1 MKIAETEKDL
11 AEAFTTARSE
21 AKAAFGDD
29 AVYIE
34 KYLKKP
40 RHIEIQVACDTHGN
54 AVHLGERDC
63 SLQRRHQKVL
73 EEAPSTVLD
82 EKARADIGEIVTNAM
97 KGMSYRGVGT
107 VEFLFED
114 GEFYFIEMNTRLQVE
129 HPVTEAITGID
140 LVREQIRVAAGE
152 KLSFTQDDIELKG
165 HAIECR
171 VNAENPETF
180 IPSPGTLHTYHAPGG
195 LGVRM
200 DSAVFSGYTIPPYYD
215 SLIGKLIVHADDR
228 EACLR
233 RLSRALNEFAIDGVE
248 TTLPLFD
255 RLLENEDFHAAD
267 YDIHWLENF
276 LDSTAPKDD

>member
-1 MKIAETEKDL
+1 M
-11 AEAFTTARSE
+11 
-21 AKAAFGDD
+21 
-29 AVYIE
+29 
-34 KYLKKP
+34 
-40 RHIEIQVACDTHGN
+40 
-54 AVHLGERDC
+54 
-63 SLQRRHQKVL
+63 
-73 EEAPSTVLD
+73 
-82 EKARADIGEIVTNAM
+82 
-97 KGMSYRGVGT
+97 
-107 VEFLFED
+107 
-114 GEFYFIEMNTRLQVE
+114 
-129 HPVTEAITGID
+129 
-140 LVREQIRVAAGE
+140 REQIRVAAGE